1 MEYLFHPFCCL
12 VEQNNIKIGWKKVI
26 NDNNILITNN
36 SKLLFKDNLKNV
48 QLQYINKIKI
58 F

>member
-1 MEYLFHPFCCL
+1 M
-12 VEQNNIKIGWKKVI
+12 KKKI
-26 NDNNILITNN
+26 NDNNILIINN